1 MMFVKNRTYIYGS
14 SFEIYLKKPFM
25 FPKEVYWQ
33 RRNQLHQQLDS
44 GLVLFPGN
52 GESAMNYKGN
62 TYHYRQDSTFL
73 YFFGINKPGF
83 YGVCDLDSGKDT
95 LYGDDL
101 TLDDIIWMGALPG
114 VGDLAALAGA
124 EHTGS
129 LESLGEVVKEAI
141 SKGRK
146 VHLLP
151 PYRGDHVIDLAGIF
165 GVTCDRVEDFISEEL
180 IRAVVKLRAVKD
192 AYEIAEIEKAVDV
205 AGIMHTTAMKMAFP
219 GNFEYEL
226 SGAIEGIALSHGGQ
240 VSFPVILSM
249 DGQILHN
256 HEHGNELVEGRMI
269 ICDAGAETSMCYAS
283 DITRTFPV
291 GGTFST
297 RQKEIYNIVLE
308 ANMKTIEASLPGRAY
323 REVHLMAA
331 TIIASGLKEL
341 GLMKGDVE
349 EAVEAGA
356 HALFFPHGLG
366 HMMGLD
372 VHEMEGLGE
381 NYVGYNDRI
390 QRSDQFG
397 LAYLRMGRELEP
409 GFVMTNEPGCYF
421 IPALIDQWKAS
432 KKFEQFIN
440 YDQVESYRD
449 FGGIR
454 IEDDVLITEKGN
466 RVLGTPIP
474 KGVEEVEAT
483 MRG

>member
-1 MMFVKNRTYIYGS
+1 
-14 SFEIYLKKPFM
+14 M
-25 FPKEVYWQ
+25 FPKEIYWQ
-33 RRNQLHQQLDS
+33 RRKQLHEQLEG

-52 GESAMNYKGN
+52 VESAMNYRGN
-62 TYHYRQDSTFL
+62 TYHYRQDSSFL

-83 YGVCDLDSGKDT
+83 YGICDLDSGEDT

-101 TLDDIIWMGALPG
+101 GIDDIIWMGALPG
-114 VGDLAALAGA
+114 VRELAALAGV

-129 LESLGEVVKEAI
+129 LKSMGEVLKGAVAR
-141 SKGRK
+141 GRK
-146 VHLLP
+146 VHILP
-151 PYRGDHVIDLAGIF
+151 PYRGDQVLDLAGIL
-165 GVTCDRVEDFISEEL
+165 GVGSDQVEGFISREL
-180 IRAVVKLRAVKD
+180 IQAVVRLRAVKD
-192 AYEIAEIEKAVDV
+192 SYEIAEIEKAVDV
-205 AGIMHTTAMKMAFP
+205 ARIMHTTAMKMAFP

-240 VSFPVILSM
+240 ASFPVILSM

-256 HEHGNELVEGRMI
+256 HEHENELVEGRMI

-291 GGTFST
+291 GGKFTT

-308 ANMKTIEASLPGRAY
+308 ANMKTIEASLPGTTY
-323 REVHLMAA
+323 REVHLLAA
-331 TIIASGLKEL
+331 SIIARGLKEL
-341 GLMKGDVE
+341 GLMKGDVD
-349 EAVEAGA
+349 EAVAAGA

-372 VHEMEGLGE
+372 VHDMEGLGE
-381 NYVGYNDRI
+381 DYVGYNDRVK
-390 QRSDQFG
+390 RSDQFG

-421 IPALIDQWKAS
+421 IPALIDQWKEA
-432 KKFEQFIN
+432 KQFEQFIN
-440 YDQVESYRD
+440 YDRVDGYRD
-449 FGGIR
+449 FGGVR

-474 KGVEEVEAT
+474 KSVEEVEAT
-483 MRG
+483 MRE